1 MQSVCD
7 SCKQPKAIWA
17 CGVCQSLLCKKCVQ
31 RVAENPFLYMETV
44 PEGERLPARVALNS
58 YSWTE
63 TFENEETGGSTYF
76 VPYTV
81 TVIYPQDGPVTGGTD
96 ILIQG
101 VGFVQND

>member
-1 MQSVCD
+1 
-7 SCKQPKAIWA
+7 
-17 CGVCQSLLCKKCVQ
+17 
-31 RVAENPFLYMETV
+31 METI

-81 TVIYPQDGPVTGGTD
+81 TVIYP
-96 ILIQG
+96 
-101 VGFVQND
+101 